1 MIKFEI
7 YANDTVVALQD
18 LRTLGRLAETYL
30 QGGANPP
37 AEPYVGETPFPSTPV
52 STGSPETPKAP
63 QSGKGS
69 GGTSKTSSGTKT
81 VTPEEARAR
90 GQAAAKKHGK
100 EVVKAILAKFG
111 APSIS
116 SLKAEDRAPFL
127 AALDELDAEKG
138 GGTDT

>member
-7 YANDTVVALQD
+7 YANDTVDALQD

-30 QGGANPP
+30 QGRVNSP
-37 AEPYVGETPFPSTPV
+37 AEPYVGETPFPSTPADP
-52 STGSPETPKAP
+52 GSPETPKAP
-63 QSGKGS
+63 QSGKDNENA
-69 GGTSKTSSGTKT
+69 SKAPSGTKE
-81 VTPEEARAR
+81 VTPEEARAK

-100 EVVKAILAKFG
+100 EAVKAILAKFG

-127 AALDELDAEKG
+127 AALDKLDAEKG
-138 GGTDT
+138 GEADT